1 MEGEESATAVPDP
14 GFVLDAASG
23 LYYHASSG
31 FYYDAKAGW
40 YYSTRDG
47 LYYTFE
53 NDGYVPLASSSSSM
67 SITVAED
74 DNKKS
79 NTAVPEE
86 QVVGDIVIH
95 GAAENK
101 SNEDGGHKD
110 IAAAAKTEEET
121 TAHLFTNDLHS
132 DSTAWVQPGGETADW
147 QSLGEDNKDKIEVQ
161 VAAVSSATEEEETR
175 PASVWIQEALV
186 ELYLQ
191 NYPNSEVGTSGSAE
205 AFVDSSSL
213 SYDVYNVQNAGIEE
227 GGTNNTY
234 MHGIDNYAIQSNF
247 PDADFV
253 TRSHYEEATGM
264 DAEAYMEHGTNANEF
279 HESDDGSEEL
289 EEGEWRP
296 EEGERDKYIFDDSD
310 EEEEAEE
317 GEICDSEEPSS
328 QWDQQQGSFLSR
340 EDDGTQE
347 QSGGLSIS
355 NQEYREYEYGNN
367 NRTVSGNGQVHS
379 YAADLT
385 EAPSEAA
392 TDGQRESALE
402 VGISVEEQWHAHYSR
417 VPRPG
422 VRVRLYPGSIELWDW
437 TTVEQ
442 EQKTAKKKKARKLSV
457 RLVGRLAPNS
467 NNLHPSLGGSGGFI
481 RTSPISEVDHEFVKV
496 SSGRIY
502 KLRRPSS
509 KHLATITTYDSLNPT
524 CDWGFPQIN
533 TTFADGETDVTE
545 AEDRNASASDTTK
558 PSGDTVVSKP
568 FVPNFGHWK
577 FQPLVPTKRNRG
589 PSVNPSFLTLTKDE
603 IEEMEQRKQ
612 RYRDRAA
619 ERRTLH
625 RGFGTGPGQKGMP
638 VHEMEKLEAE
648 TATEMPTALA
658 KAAKARPLGSDNIGK
673 RMLQG
678 MGWKEGQSL
687 GPGEGGLINPIQA
700 LGNTGRSGLGWS

>member
-1 MEGEESATAVPDP
+1 MEGEESAAAVPDP

-53 NDGYVPLASSSSSM
+53 NDGYVPLASSSM

-74 DNKKS
+74 DNNK
-79 NTAVPEE
+79 NNIAVPE
-86 QVVGDIVIH
+86 
-95 GAAENK
+95 GA
-101 SNEDGGHKD
+101 
-110 IAAAAKTEEET
+110 
-121 TAHLFTNDLHS
+121 
-132 DSTAWVQPGGETADW
+132 
-147 QSLGEDNKDKIEVQ
+147 
-161 VAAVSSATEEEETR
+161 
-175 PASVWIQEALV
+175 IQEALV

-213 SYDVYNVQNAGIEE
+213 SYD
-227 GGTNNTY
+227 
-234 MHGIDNYAIQSNF
+234 
-247 PDADFV
+247 
-253 TRSHYEEATGM
+253 
-264 DAEAYMEHGTNANEF
+264 
-279 HESDDGSEEL
+279 SDDGSEEL

-317 GEICDSEEPSS
+317 GEI
-328 QWDQQQGSFLSR
+328 L
-340 EDDGTQE
+340 
-347 QSGGLSIS
+347 
-355 NQEYREYEYGNN
+355 
-367 NRTVSGNGQVHS
+367 
-379 YAADLT
+379 
-385 EAPSEAA
+385 
-392 TDGQRESALE
+392 
-402 VGISVEEQWHAHYSR
+402 EEQWHAHYSR
-417 VPRPG
+417 VPRSG

-524 CDWGFPQIN
+524 SDWGFPQIN

-558 PSGDTVVSKP
+558 PSGDT
-568 FVPNFGHWK
+568 
-577 FQPLVPTKRNRG
+577 
-589 PSVNPSFLTLTKDE
+589 
-603 IEEMEQRKQ
+603 RKQ

-638 VHEMEKLEAE
+638 VHEIEKLEAE

>member
-1 MEGEESATAVPDP
+1 MEGEESAAAVPDP

-74 DNKKS
+74 DNNKN
-79 NTAVPEE
+79 NTAVPE
-86 QVVGDIVIH
+86 
-95 GAAENK
+95 GA
-101 SNEDGGHKD
+101 
-110 IAAAAKTEEET
+110 
-121 TAHLFTNDLHS
+121 
-132 DSTAWVQPGGETADW
+132 
-147 QSLGEDNKDKIEVQ
+147 
-161 VAAVSSATEEEETR
+161 
-175 PASVWIQEALV
+175 IQEALV

-213 SYDVYNVQNAGIEE
+213 SYD
-227 GGTNNTY
+227 
-234 MHGIDNYAIQSNF
+234 
-247 PDADFV
+247 
-253 TRSHYEEATGM
+253 
-264 DAEAYMEHGTNANEF
+264 
-279 HESDDGSEEL
+279 SDDGSEEL

-310 EEEEAEE
+310 EEEAEE
-317 GEICDSEEPSS
+317 GEI
-328 QWDQQQGSFLSR
+328 L
-340 EDDGTQE
+340 
-347 QSGGLSIS
+347 
-355 NQEYREYEYGNN
+355 
-367 NRTVSGNGQVHS
+367 
-379 YAADLT
+379 
-385 EAPSEAA
+385 
-392 TDGQRESALE
+392 
-402 VGISVEEQWHAHYSR
+402 EEQWHAHYSR

-545 AEDRNASASDTTK
+545 AEDRNASVSDTTK
-558 PSGDTVVSKP
+558 PSGDT
-568 FVPNFGHWK
+568 
-577 FQPLVPTKRNRG
+577 
-589 PSVNPSFLTLTKDE
+589 
-603 IEEMEQRKQ
+603 RKQ

>member
-1 MEGEESATAVPDP
+1 MEGEESAVAVPDP

-74 DNKKS
+74 DNNKN
-79 NTAVPEE
+79 NTAVPE
-86 QVVGDIVIH
+86 
-95 GAAENK
+95 GACEK
-101 SNEDGGHKD
+101 SLRNFGSSSGGV
-110 IAAAAKTEEET
+110 
-121 TAHLFTNDLHS
+121 
-132 DSTAWVQPGGETADW
+132 STH
-147 QSLGEDNKDKIEVQ
+147 
-161 VAAVSSATEEEETR
+161 R
-175 PASVWIQEALV
+175 IQEALV

-205 AFVDSSSL
+205 AFVDSSSI
-213 SYDVYNVQNAGIEE
+213 SYD
-227 GGTNNTY
+227 
-234 MHGIDNYAIQSNF
+234 
-247 PDADFV
+247 
-253 TRSHYEEATGM
+253 
-264 DAEAYMEHGTNANEF
+264 
-279 HESDDGSEEL
+279 SDDGSEEL

-317 GEICDSEEPSS
+317 GEI
-328 QWDQQQGSFLSR
+328 L
-340 EDDGTQE
+340 
-347 QSGGLSIS
+347 
-355 NQEYREYEYGNN
+355 
-367 NRTVSGNGQVHS
+367 
-379 YAADLT
+379 
-385 EAPSEAA
+385 
-392 TDGQRESALE
+392 
-402 VGISVEEQWHAHYSR
+402 EEQWHAHYSQ

-545 AEDRNASASDTTK
+545 AEDQNASASDTTK
-558 PSGDTVVSKP
+558 PSGDT
-568 FVPNFGHWK
+568 
-577 FQPLVPTKRNRG
+577 
-589 PSVNPSFLTLTKDE
+589 
-603 IEEMEQRKQ
+603 RKQ

-648 TATEMPTALA
+648 TATEMPAALA

>member
-1 MEGEESATAVPDP
+1 MEGEESAAAVPDP

-74 DNKKS
+74 DNNKN
-79 NTAVPEE
+79 NTAVPE
-86 QVVGDIVIH
+86 
-95 GAAENK
+95 AN
-101 SNEDGGHKD
+101 
-110 IAAAAKTEEET
+110 
-121 TAHLFTNDLHS
+121 
-132 DSTAWVQPGGETADW
+132 W
-147 QSLGEDNKDKIEVQ
+147 QSLGEDNKDNIEVQ
-161 VAAVSSATEEEETR
+161 VAAVSSTTEEEETR

-205 AFVDSSSL
+205 AFMDSSSL
-213 SYDVYNVQNAGIEE
+213 SYDVYNVQSAGIE
-227 GGTNNTY
+227 G
-234 MHGIDNYAIQSNF
+234 
-247 PDADFV
+247 
-253 TRSHYEEATGM
+253 
-264 DAEAYMEHGTNANEF
+264 
-279 HESDDGSEEL
+279 DDGSEEL

-296 EEGERDKYIFDDSD
+296 EE
-310 EEEEAEE
+310 
-317 GEICDSEEPSS
+317 
-328 QWDQQQGSFLSR
+328 
-340 EDDGTQE
+340 
-347 QSGGLSIS
+347 
-355 NQEYREYEYGNN
+355 
-367 NRTVSGNGQVHS
+367 
-379 YAADLT
+379 
-385 EAPSEAA
+385 A

-509 KHLATITTYDSLNPT
+509 KHLATITNYDSLNPT

-545 AEDRNASASDTTK
+545 AEDRSASASDTTK
-558 PSGDTVVSKP
+558 PSGDT
-568 FVPNFGHWK
+568 
-577 FQPLVPTKRNRG
+577 
-589 PSVNPSFLTLTKDE
+589 
-603 IEEMEQRKQ
+603 RKQ

-658 KAAKARPLGSDNIGK
+658 KAAKARPLGCDNIGK